1 MKIFGWKSSRR
12 LSRPKIQSLAAPRR
26 RRWWPWLKWGGMVSG
41 GMVVVGLVFAAY
53 YYPKLKPVID
63 AAQRAQAVAKKIP
76 VDLSEQKFDRGQ
88 EHLRQL
94 QTELTTADTALAKA
108 RGLRAWPYLG
118 RQYRAV
124 GDLLAVGRQGT
135 NAAGAL
141 VDFAAHLFAPFAD
154 RGKVSLATIS
164 PAEKGQLL
172 AGITEREDSL
182 KAAQVAIHEAGQA
195 LERIPEAGLVGPLQR
210 VITPLKQQFPIISRA
225 IDQAIPATHL
235 LPPVLGYPNPRSYLF
250 LLQNNNELRPGGGFI
265 GTYGLLKVAS
275 GEIVSLKTDNSYNL
289 DEAAKNLPVVTPPEP
304 MQKYLK
310 AKAWY
315 FRDANW
321 SPDFPTSAKQAI
333 QFYEREGGQ
342 KNVDGVVA
350 ITPTTIVELLRLVG
364 PITVYQIEFTPDN
377 FTARLQDYV
386 GQGFKQYGLTESQRK
401 DIIGVMTAEL
411 VNRLLSLPLSDW
423 SDLFL
428 VLSQQL
434 SQKQFLLYM
443 QDAALQGILV
453 NQNWGGSI
461 QGEAGED
468 YLMVVDA
475 NLASLKTDS
484 VMRRTYTYNIEVNN
498 NQAVATLKVHYN
510 HTGKFDWRTS
520 ALISR
525 YNTYVR
531 VYVPAGSQL
540 LEKESSGAQIR
551 ERSSAAGKIETS
563 TELGRTVFSAFKSI
577 EPQTQSDLVLKYVL
591 PTAVAA
597 QLKQKKYTL
606 VWQKEPGMVGTN
618 IDLTVITPNNRPDSA
633 TGLDNQARL
642 REDAVLFT
650 GSLASDRFISL
661 LYRS

>member
-1 MKIFGWKSSRR
+1 MNLRFWKPARR

-26 RRWWPWLKWGGMVSG
+26 RRWVSWVKWGGIVVG
-41 GMVVVGLVFAAY
+41 GLLIVGLVMAAY
-53 YYPKLKPVID
+53 YYPKLKP
-63 AAQRAQAVAKKIP
+63 AMASAQRAQGIAKKIP
-76 VDLSEQKFDRGQ
+76 VDLSEQKFARGQ
-88 EHLRQL
+88 EHIRQL
-94 QTELTTADTALAKA
+94 ETELAATDAALAKT
-108 RGLRAWPYLG
+108 RSLRAWPYLG

-124 GDLLAVGRQGT
+124 EDLLAVGRKGT
-135 NAAGAL
+135 TAAGAL
-141 VDFAAHLFAPFAD
+141 VDFAAHLFVPFAD

-164 PAEKGQLL
+164 PQEKGQLL

-182 KAAQVAIHEAGQA
+182 KTAQVAIREAGQA
-195 LERIPEAGLVGPLQR
+195 LNRIPEAGLIGPLQR
-210 VITPLKQQFPIISRA
+210 VITPLKQQFPIISKA

-235 LPPVLGYPNPRSYLF
+235 LPPVLGYPDAKSYLF

-265 GTYGLLKVAS
+265 GTYGLLKVAN

-289 DEAAKNLPVVTPPEP
+289 DEAAKNLPVVVPPAP

-364 PITVYQIEFTPDN
+364 PITVYKIEFTPDN

-386 GQGFKQYGLTESQRK
+386 GQGFKQYGLSESQRK

-423 SDLFL
+423 SNLFL

-443 QDAALQGILV
+443 QDPAAQGILV
-453 NQNWGGSI
+453 EQNWGGSI
-461 QGEAGED
+461 QGEATDD
-468 YLMVVDA
+468 YIMVVDA

-484 VMRRTYTYNIEVNN
+484 VMRRTYTYQVEIKNGRGL
-498 NQAVATLKVHYN
+498 ATLKIHYAN
-510 HTGKFDWRTS
+510 TGKFDWRTS
-520 ALISR
+520 TLISR
-525 YNTYVR
+525 YNTFIR

-540 LEKESSGAQIR
+540 IDQESSGAQIR
-551 ERSSAAGKIETS
+551 ERSNAPGKIETS

-577 EPQTQSDLVLKYVL
+577 EPQAQSDLILKYSL
-591 PTAVAA
+591 PTGVVE

-606 VWQKEPGMVGTN
+606 VWQKEPGMISPD
-618 IDLTVITPNNRPDSA
+618 IDLTVTTPDYHPESTTA
-633 TGLDNQARL
+633 LDNQARL
-642 REDAVLFT
+642 RQDAVLFT
-650 GSLASDRFISL
+650 GPLSSDRFITL
-661 LYRS
+661 TYR

>member
-1 MKIFGWKSSRR
+1 MKLFFWKSSRR

-26 RRWWPWLKWGGMVSG
+26 RRWISWLKWSG
-41 GMVVVGLVFAAY
+41 IAVGSVLVIFLVFAAY
-53 YYPKLKPVID
+53 YYPKLKPAIA
-63 AAQRAQAVAKKIP
+63 AAQRAQTVAKKIP
-76 VDLSEQKFDRGQ
+76 LDISAQKFSRGQ
-88 EHLRQL
+88 EHIKEL
-94 QTELTTADTALAKA
+94 QTELTAVDTAMAKA
-108 RGLRAWPYLG
+108 KGLRVWPYIG

-124 GDLLAVGRQGT
+124 DDLLAVGQKAT
-135 NAAGAL
+135 TAGSAL
-141 VDFAAHLFAPFAD
+141 VDFAAHLFAPFND
-154 RGKVSLATIS
+154 RGKVSLASIS

-172 AGITEREDSL
+172 AGISEREDSL

-195 LERIPEAGLVGPLQR
+195 LDRIPAAGLIGPLQR
-210 VITPLKQQFPIISRA
+210 VITPLKQQFPIISQA
-225 IDQAIPATHL
+225 IDQAVPATHL

-265 GTYGLLKVAS
+265 GTYGLLKVSS

-289 DEAAKNLPVVTPPEP
+289 DEAAKNLPVVTPPLP

-315 FRDANW
+315 FRDSNW

-364 PITVYQIEFTPDN
+364 PITVYKIEFTPEN

-423 SDLFL
+423 SKLFL

-443 QDAALQGILV
+443 QDPALQGILV
-453 NQNWGGSI
+453 DQNWGGSI
-461 QGEAGED
+461 QGETNQD

-484 VMRRTYTYNIEVNN
+484 VMRRTYTYTVELSDD
-498 NQAVATLKVHYN
+498 QAVATLKVHYN

-520 ALISR
+520 TLISR
-525 YNTYVR
+525 YNTYIR
-531 VYVPAGSQL
+531 VYTPAGSL
-540 LEKESSGAQIR
+540 LIESGSSGAQIR
-551 ERSSAAGKIETS
+551 ERSNAAGKIETS

-577 EPQTQSDLVLKYVL
+577 EPQTQSDLILKYTL
-591 PTAVAA
+591 PAGVAQ
-597 QLKQKKYTL
+597 QLKQKKYSLT
-606 VWQKEPGMVGTN
+606 WQKEPGMIAPD
-618 IDLTVITPNNRPDSA
+618 IDLTIHTPDARPDV
-633 TGLDNQARL
+633 TDGLDNQARL
-642 REDAVLFT
+642 RQDAVLFT
-650 GSLASDRFISL
+650 GSLSSDRFISL
-661 LYRS
+661 TYR